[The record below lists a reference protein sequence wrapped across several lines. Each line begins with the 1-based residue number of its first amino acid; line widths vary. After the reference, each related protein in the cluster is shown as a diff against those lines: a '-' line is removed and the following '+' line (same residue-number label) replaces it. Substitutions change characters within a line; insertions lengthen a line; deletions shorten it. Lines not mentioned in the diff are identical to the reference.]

1 VVGRLGRI
9 AFYRL
14 ISVDMDRLA
23 QKMVFQWGGRSV
35 EISPDGGVDC
45 SLRFTD
51 ALWGGRAWYV
61 PPMARNPVR
70 WDEWVGSVEAGGS
83 VNFMDLALNPH
94 GQGTHTECL
103 GHITRDRVD
112 LPVAEQPAWSLLVL
126 ATVEPV
132 ALPNGDKVVDR
143 ASLQAALEKAGG
155 EGWHVEGA
163 AVAVRTGAQD
173 RDRIQRQH
181 SRANSPYWT
190 PEAMQWLVA
199 QGVSSLL
206 VEEPSVDREEDGG
219 ALEAHRIYWGMPA
232 GETDAALATRSHAV
246 LTELA
251 FFPDRCPDGWCLLN
265 LQLAPLANDAVPSRP
280 LLFPLPQ

>member
-1 VVGRLGRI
+1 
-9 AFYRL
+9 
-14 ISVDMDRLA
+14 
-23 QKMVFQWGGRSV
+23 
-35 EISPDGGVDC
+35 
-45 SLRFTD
+45 
-51 ALWGGRAWYV
+51 
-61 PPMARNPVR
+61 
-70 WDEWVGSVEAGGS
+70 
-83 VNFMDLALNPH
+83 
-94 GQGTHTECL
+94 
-103 GHITRDRVD
+103 VD

-132 ALPNGDKVVDR
+132 TLSNGDKVVDQ

-155 EGWHVEGA
+155 EAWYLQGA

-232 GETDAALATRSHAV
+232 GETDAALATR
-246 LTELA
+246 
-251 FFPDRCPDGWCLLN
+251 PMRC
-265 LQLAPLANDAVPSRP
+265 
-280 LLFPLPQ
+280 